1 MSVNFLSFQGSRGK
15 VGFRSRCCS
24 GKGPHLALRGES
36 PGFSRAEAANL
47 GFLSSYDGDFRDP
60 LVSPQESPV
69 SLRVARGLSG
79 FLCIHCWGR
88 GPHVEVRPEPQG
100 SSPLPTWISGF
111 LWSFHRGVST
121 RLVWRHASPLSS
133 QAGKAASCFLLSC
146 HRDRWLSLEVPQ
158 GCHTCHCILI

>member
-1 MSVNFLSFQGSRGK
+1 M
-15 VGFRSRCCS
+15 
-24 GKGPHLALRGES
+24 RGES

-111 LWSFHRGVST
+111 LWSFHRGVSP
-121 RLVWRHASPLSS
+121 RLMWRHASSVSSRAGIAVSGFLS
-133 QAGKAASCFLLSC
+133 GG
-146 HRDRWLSLEVPQ
+146 HRDQRFSLEVTQ
-158 GCHTCHCILI
+158 GCHTCHRVLSLSSG

>member
-79 FLCIHCWGR
+79 FLCIHCWGQ

-100 SSPLPTWISGF
+100 SSPVPTWISRF
-111 LWSFHRGVST
+111 IWSFHRGVRP
-121 RLVWRHASPLSS
+121 RLVWRYIICSPLELEK
-133 QAGKAASCFLLSC
+133 QFQASCQVDIRIGVFLSRC
-146 HRDRWLSLEVPQ
+146 QRVVTPA
-158 GCHTCHCILI
+158 IVV